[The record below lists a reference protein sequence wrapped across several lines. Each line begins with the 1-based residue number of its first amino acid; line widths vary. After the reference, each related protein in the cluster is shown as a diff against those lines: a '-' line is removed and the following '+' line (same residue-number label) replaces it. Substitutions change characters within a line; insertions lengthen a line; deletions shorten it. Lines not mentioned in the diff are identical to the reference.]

1 MIIKEA
7 VANLPSANRIIILF
21 QDESRFGRI
30 SDRRRCWAPMQERPI
45 VRHQVIREFLYVIA
59 AVCPY
64 SGHLFS
70 LLVPWVD
77 TDVMSIFLT
86 QVSLEFKDTHCLMFV
101 DKAGWHIAKD
111 LRVPE
116 NITLLFLP
124 PYSPE
129 LNPVEHIWEHL
140 RENYF
145 GNHSFD
151 SLDEVE
157 NTLCSALHTLGQDYK
172 LVSSLTCFDWLK
184 TLPLMS
190 N

>member
-1 MIIKEA
+1 MLVEEVI
-7 VANLPSANRIIILF
+7 ANLPYAVQLKVLF
-21 QDESRFGRI
+21 QDESCFGRI
-30 SDRRRCWAPMQERPI
+30 SDRRRCWAPMHERPI
-45 VRHQVIREFLYVIA
+45 VGQQVIREFVYAIA
-59 AVCPY
+59 AVCPH
-64 SGHLFS
+64 SGQLTS
-70 LLVPWVD
+70 LVMPWVD
-77 TDVMSIFLT
+77 TEVMSIFLAH
-86 QVSLEFKDTHCLMFV
+86 VSIEFKDVHCLMFL
-101 DKAGWHIAKD
+101 DGAGWHIAKE
-111 LRVPE
+111 LRVPK

-145 GNHSFD
+145 GNQSFD

-157 NTLCSALHTLGQDYK
+157 DALCSALRTIGQDYH
-172 LVSSLTCFDWLK
+172 LVSSLTCFDWFK

>member
-1 MIIKEA
+1 MLLEEVI
-7 VANLPSANRIIILF
+7 ANLPSAVQLKVLF
-21 QDESRFGRI
+21 QDESCFGRI
-30 SDRRRCWAPMQERPI
+30 SDLRRCWAPMHERPI
-45 VRHQVIREFLYVIA
+45 VGQQVIREFVYAIA
-59 AVCPY
+59 AVCPH
-64 SGHLFS
+64 SGRLTS
-70 LLVPWVD
+70 LVMPWVD
-77 TDVMSIFLT
+77 TEVMSIFLAH
-86 QVSLEFKDTHCLMFV
+86 VSIEFKDDHCLMFL
-101 DKAGWHIAKD
+101 DGAGWHIAKE
-111 LRVPE
+111 LRVPK

-145 GNHSFD
+145 GNQSFD

-157 NTLCSALHTLGQDYK
+157 DTLCSALRTIGQDYH
-172 LVSSLTCFDWLK
+172 LVSSLTYFDWFK